1 MIHIFMIWFLSIFK
15 KGICIFMNIFLDSK
29 IITDNELS
37 SNAVAAYTALR
48 MIQNLSTNRYYVN
61 NKLLAFQLT
70 DDITFSRKYMERL
83 SDGLNELITKEY
95 IEALTNNGEKDYVLD
110 IGKLIIDNHSNS
122 NKNKTFFVVIESEEI
137 HKIMNLDSRLDKFSV
152 LRYFISMIST
162 INYNATYY
170 DEMGNAYNNFVGF
183 MTNDYIGSL
192 CGVTSY
198 TTYDRYNHLLEENRL
213 VYIFRHS
220 VMIRDEKGQLKNL
233 PNHYG
238 RFKDKELIIGYSV
251 NREDFELGEDIV
263 DKRAN
268 DSRSLMQK
276 YYCMVKYGTEY
287 SEKEIKRIYRYV
299 RYRNKQNEKKYEQEI
314 EKGYSGESILD
325 KIVPEDVFYKYD
337 YLFENS
343 SSDLKQTNDS
353 VSDDNWGEPNSM
365 EQDFT
370 IEEILDMPTEGEV
383 QMNLSLANT
392 VCVEQD
398 EPCKNGTHG
407 EDNHELF
414 CVTEK
419 DIVDIDEFS

>member
-1 MIHIFMIWFLSIFK
+1 MD
-15 KGICIFMNIFLDSK
+15 IFLNSK
-29 IITDNELS
+29 IITNKELS
-37 SNAVAAYTALR
+37 SDAIAVYIALR
-48 MIQNLSTNRYYVN
+48 MMQNLNTNKYYIN
-61 NKLLAFQLT
+61 IKLLSFYLT
-70 DDITFSRKYMERL
+70 DDIIIGRKYAERL
-83 SDGLNELITKEY
+83 SKGLNELAVKNY
-95 IEALTNNGEKDYVLD
+95 IKIVANNNEKDYILD
-110 IGKLIIDNHSNS
+110 IGNLIIDNHYNE
-122 NKNKTFFVVIESEEI
+122 NANKTFFVVIELEEI
-137 HKIMNLDSRLDKFSV
+137 HKIMNLDSRLDKFSI

-251 NREDFELGEDIV
+251 NRENFELGEDIV

-314 EKGYSGESILD
+314 EKGYSGESLLD
-325 KIVPEDVFYKYD
+325 KIVSEDVFTNMII
-337 YLFENS
+337 YLRITVLIYAKQMIVYLAIIGEN
-343 SSDLKQTNDS
+343 LFQ
-353 VSDDNWGEPNSM
+353 WSM
-365 EQDFT
+365 
-370 IEEILDMPTEGEV
+370 I
-383 QMNLSLANT
+383 SL
-392 VCVEQD
+392 
-398 EPCKNGTHG
+398 
-407 EDNHELF
+407 
-414 CVTEK
+414 
-419 DIVDIDEFS
+419 